1 MIVAGVAILAILG
14 TVYRAGTARRTRIMR
29 GSAAMLAVT
38 WASLMLRNLVAG
50 SVLIIP
56 TMDLLPGLF
65 GLRGEDVDGAFLFEA
80 G

>member
-1 MIVAGVAILAILG
+1 
-14 TVYRAGTARRTRIMR
+14 MR